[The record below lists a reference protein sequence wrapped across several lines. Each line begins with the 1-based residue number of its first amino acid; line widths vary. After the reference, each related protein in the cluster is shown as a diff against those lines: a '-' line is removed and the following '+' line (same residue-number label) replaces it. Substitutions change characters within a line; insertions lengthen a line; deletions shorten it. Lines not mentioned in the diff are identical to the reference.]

1 MRHAFGSYRDVLR
14 EVSYSPMMA
23 SYLTFLKNKAIA
35 FGSYPDENY
44 AREVMQLFSIG
55 LYRLNPDGTP
65 SPHTLP
71 AYMWV
76 PRYYLGIAR
85 VHAHC
90 ARPLCRHT
98 VSRRDG
104 RDGGHLHQR

>member
-1 MRHAFGSYRDVLR
+1 
-14 EVSYSPMMA
+14 MMA

-65 SPHTLP
+65 ALHILP

-76 PRYYLGIAR
+76 PMGIAC

-90 ARPLCRHT
+90 MRT
-98 VSRRDG
+98 VPR
-104 RDGGHLHQR
+104 LHAGTPFCDATGEMVGTYTNDDIVT

>member
-1 MRHAFGSYRDVLR
+1 
-14 EVSYSPMMA
+14 MMA

-65 SPHTLP
+65 LRIYTMST
-71 AYMWV
+71 
-76 PRYYLGIAR
+76 
-85 VHAHC
+85 
-90 ARPLCRHT
+90 
-98 VSRRDG
+98 
-104 RDGGHLHQR
+104 